1 MPNVT
6 RGIEIGETEKE
17 SNEEKEHIFARE
29 PDAFRGSKR
38 THRSGL

>member
-17 SNEEKEHIFARE
+17 SNEEKEHRFARE
-29 PDAFRGSKR
+29 PDAVGDPRR
-38 THRSGL
+38 THRSE